1 MRYGLTIPYPDQP
14 LAAQAG
20 LLREAAAAGYTDFW
34 TGEASGADAFTP
46 LALAAAWV
54 PDVMLGTAIVPAFT
68 RGPAVTAMSAAALAE
83 AAPGRFVLGIGASSP
98 AVVEQWNGIPFE
110 HPFQR
115 VRDVLRFLRD
125 ALAGQKITHDYASF
139 RISGFRLDRP
149 PQNPPP
155 VYVAAL
161 RPGMLRLAGTEGDG
175 AIVNWLSADDVRT
188 VVPHV
193 GAAPVVARIF
203 VCPSDDVQAIRALG
217 RRMIAAYLNVPA
229 YAAFQEWLGRGPA
242 LEGMWKAWQA
252 GDRKA
257 ALAAIP
263 DQVVDDL
270 IVHGPPE
277 RCREMIG
284 RYVSNGVTV
293 PVLAPVPVGMSYH
306 DAALKLAP
314 LTGTHPSCSF
324 LTNVRLAGAEEGLV
338 AARRGRR
345 RCGRWGHRV
354 LTRITR

>member
-1 MRYGLTIPYPDQP
+1 
-14 LAAQAG
+14 
-20 LLREAAAAGYTDFW
+20 
-34 TGEASGADAFTP
+34 
-46 LALAAAWV
+46 
-54 PDVMLGTAIVPAFT
+54 
-68 RGPAVTAMSAAALAE
+68 
-83 AAPGRFVLGIGASSP
+83 
-98 AVVEQWNGIPFE
+98 
-110 HPFQR
+110 
-115 VRDVLRFLRD
+115 
-125 ALAGQKITHDYASF
+125 
-139 RISGFRLDRP
+139 
-149 PQNPPP
+149 
-155 VYVAAL
+155 
-161 RPGMLRLAGTEGDG
+161 
-175 AIVNWLSADDVRT
+175 
-188 VVPHV
+188 
-193 GAAPVVARIF
+193 
-203 VCPSDDVQAIRALG
+203 
-217 RRMIAAYLNVPA
+217 MIAAYLNVPA

-338 AARRGRR
+338 AACEG
-345 RCGRWGHRV
+345 V
-354 LTRITR
+354 IAS

>member
-1 MRYGLTIPYPDQP
+1 MRYGLTIPFPDQP
-14 LAAQAG
+14 LAAHAG

-34 TGEASGADAFTP
+34 SAEASGADAFTP

-54 PDVMLGTAIVPAFT
+54 PDAMLGTAIVPAFT
-68 RGPAVTAMSAAALAE
+68 RGPAVMAMSAAALAE

-98 AVVEQWNGIPFE
+98 AVVEQWNGVPFE
-110 HPFQR
+110 HPYQR
-115 VRDVLRFLRD
+115 VRDVLGFLRD
-125 ALAGQKITHDYASF
+125 AFAGKKITRDYASF
-139 RISGFRLDRP
+139 RVSGFRLDRVP
-149 PQNPPP
+149 ENPPP

-175 AIVNWLSADDVRT
+175 AIVNWLSADDVPT

-193 GAAPVVARIF
+193 GGAVPVVARIF
-203 VCPSDDVQAIRALG
+203 VCPSDDAQAVRAAG

-242 LEGMWKAWQA
+242 LEEMWTAWQA

-270 IVHGPPE
+270 IVHGPPA
-277 RCREMIG
+277 RCREVID
-284 RYVSNGVTV
+284 RYVGNGVTV
-293 PVLAPVPVGMSYH
+293 PVLAPVPVGMSYR

-314 LTGTHPSCSF
+314 DTG
-324 LTNVRLAGAEEGLV
+324 G
-338 AARRGRR
+338 
-345 RCGRWGHRV
+345 
-354 LTRITR
+354 